1 MRAETVWG
9 FPRSAWCALPLLL
22 LASCATL
29 PDLSPEEAQAR
40 AEKCTSV
47 IPDAM
52 LREAVGPSAKAFD
65 YARNVATTE
74 CAVTGQRHI
83 AGNAVLL
90 LEDGVAT
97 HRAQLDAIKSARDSI
112 HLDVYILRDD
122 DLGQLYAKALEA
134 KARAGVKVRLIYDS
148 FGSIS
153 TSDKFFDG
161 LRDAGAEL
169 LEYNDVNPL
178 KDPRLWRWN
187 HRNHHKLL
195 IVDGRIAFTGGINVS
210 NEYSGESSLR
220 KSARK
225 AGREGWRD
233 TQVQIEGPAV
243 AAFQRAFLRLW
254 ARSKP
259 PVQETRALFPDLKPR
274 GHDIVQLLTSPGADL
289 LDVMFPIGESKPNRK
304 RIYSAYLAAITHA
317 QSRIWIT
324 QAYFAPDDQFVDVL
338 KAAAKR
344 GVDVRL
350 IMPGMSDVSTSLN
363 LQRHYYSR
371 LLKAGIRLYEYEPAV
386 MHAKTAVIDGVWS
399 TVGSSNLDYRSFIHN
414 DEANAIILGQDFA
427 RQMENLFQADIEHST
442 EIKLDQWKDRG
453 FWERTKEIGA
463 VLVKYWI

>member
-1 MRAETVWG
+1 MRAG
-9 FPRSAWCALPLLL
+9 IALAAIF

-29 PDLSPEEAQAR
+29 PDLPPEEAQQR
-40 AEKCTSV
+40 AESCIAV
-47 IPDAM
+47 IPDAT
-52 LREAVGPSAKAFD
+52 LREAVGSRSEGFD
-65 YARNVATTE
+65 FARRVSTTE
-74 CAVTGQRHI
+74 CALAGQRHI
-83 AGNAVLL
+83 PGNRVTL

-97 HRAQLDAIKSARDSI
+97 HRAQLAAIEKARDSI

-122 DLGQLYAKALEA
+122 DLGQQYAKVLEA

-148 FGSIS
+148 FGSIT
-153 TSDKFFDG
+153 TSDKFFAG

-195 IVDGRIAFTGGINVS
+195 IVDGRVAFTGGINVS
-210 NEYSGESSLR
+210 NEYSGGSTLR

-233 TQVQIEGPAV
+233 TQVQVEGPAV

-254 ARSKP
+254 AQNKSAI
-259 PVQETRALFPDLKPR
+259 EDTRPLFPELKPV
-274 GHDIVQLLTSPGADL
+274 GHDLVQLLTSHGADL
-289 LDVMFPIGESKPNRK
+289 IDVMFPILDTKPNPK
-304 RIYSAYLAAITHA
+304 KIYTTYLAAISQAH
-317 QSRIWIT
+317 SRVWIT
-324 QAYFAPDDQFVDVL
+324 QAYFAPDDQFIDEL
-338 KAAAKR
+338 KAAARR

-350 IMPGMSDVSTSLN
+350 VMPGMSDVGTSLN

-371 LLKAGIRLYEYEPAV
+371 LLKAGVRLYEYEPAV

-414 DEANAIILGQDFA
+414 DEANAIILGRDFA
-427 RQMENLFQADIEHST
+427 SQLEKLFQADLEHSSQ
-442 EIKLDQWKDRG
+442 IVLDKWKDRG
-453 FWERTKEIGA
+453 FWERTKELGA